1 MHELPLNPRF
11 TENFFGWFRVSNLPG
26 LFEDSSLPTRYPSSI
41 KLNFMR
47 KILFFVVAGLTILF
61 TACNN
66 AADSSTAS
74 APTKSNEMAEKNLAA
89 SRLVNKAFE
98 TGDPSLI
105 DSAVASDFV
114 DHTDRGDKNRD
125 SLKAMVVGLK
135 KNFPDM
141 KTEVLKEV
149 ADDDYVFSLV
159 RYTGNSNGA
168 MDMPPGPYDMHVVHV
183 VRLKD
188 GKGVEHW
195 EYMQPKEMMK
205 MMPPPADAK
214 KK

>member
-1 MHELPLNPRF
+1 
-11 TENFFGWFRVSNLPG
+11 
-26 LFEDSSLPTRYPSSI
+26 
-41 KLNFMR
+41 MR
-47 KILFFVVAGLTILF
+47 KIFLFIMAGFLILF
-61 TACNN
+61 SACNDT
-66 AADSSTAS
+66 ADTSTAS
-74 APTKSNEMAEKNLAA
+74 APAKSNEMVEKNLAA
-89 SRLVNKAFE
+89 TRLVNKAFE

-114 DHTDRGDKNRD
+114 DHTDRGDMNRD

-141 KTEVLKEV
+141 KMQVLKEV
-149 ADDDYVFSLV
+149 ADENYVFTLV

-168 MDMPPGPYDMHVVHV
+168 MDMPVGPYDMHVVHV

-195 EYMQPKEMMK
+195 EYMQPREMMK
-205 MMPPPADAK
+205 MMPPPADANK
-214 KK
+214 K